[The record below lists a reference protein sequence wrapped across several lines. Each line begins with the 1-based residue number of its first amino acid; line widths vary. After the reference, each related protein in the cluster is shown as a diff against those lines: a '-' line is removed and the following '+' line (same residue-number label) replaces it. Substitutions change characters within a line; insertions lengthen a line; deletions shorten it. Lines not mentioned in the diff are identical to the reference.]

1 VVALVAMEIWK
12 WTMTWIEHDG
22 KERVATASESM
33 LVTACSGMAG
43 TMAWTRQVVTLVVHP
58 PPLMTLDS
66 LRLLEAQ
73 VISMYS
79 VGMGTKAFPAAA

>member
-1 VVALVAMEIWK
+1 
-12 WTMTWIEHDG
+12 MTWIEHDG

-33 LVTACSGMAG
+33 LVNACSGMAG